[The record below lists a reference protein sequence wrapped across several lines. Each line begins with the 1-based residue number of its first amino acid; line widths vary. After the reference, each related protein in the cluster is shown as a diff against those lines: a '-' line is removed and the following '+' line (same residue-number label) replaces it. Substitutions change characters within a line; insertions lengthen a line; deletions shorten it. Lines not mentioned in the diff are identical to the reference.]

1 MNKVFAFAPCAHFRS
16 CCCCDSLVFVF
27 TAQFSG
33 RHVQRLYLQPLKFPS
48 TSILTATTI
57 SLLMQTPVHL
67 AALRGNHD
75 AVEYLVSDFQAST
88 SIRDKNGCTPLMLAV
103 KKEQLRTEW
112 VIRRLTSKNTLDL
125 VTNLGLSRLRNRT

>member
-1 MNKVFAFAPCAHFRS
+1 VVEF
-16 CCCCDSLVFVF
+16 LV
-27 TAQFSG
+27 A
-33 RHVQRLYLQPLKFPS
+33 
-48 TSILTATTI
+48 
-57 SLLMQTPVHL
+57 
-67 AALRGNHD
+67 
-75 AVEYLVSDFQAST
+75 DFQAST